1 MQAQGQQSTGELS
14 LADSGTAE
22 SSSIES
28 SSAASSDRH
37 HSITKTNSIDRLIS
51 STDPDP
57 IVHFN
62 ANPITDNSG
71 DLSVLQRDLSVLQQV
86 VAAPQDS
93 CCGTAAT
100 EIGNSVEQPSST
112 ALSFD
117 HIYSTS
123 STEPSDADPEC
134 LSATTKAFREPVSNE
149 AAELIA

>member
-71 DLSVLQRDLSVLQQV
+71 ALSVLQQV

-134 LSATTKAFREPVSNE
+134 LSATTNAFREPVSNE

>member
-1 MQAQGQQSTGELS
+1 MQAQGQQSTGEPS

-71 DLSVLQRDLSVLQQV
+71 ALSVLQQV

-134 LSATTKAFREPVSNE
+134 LSATAEAFREPLSNE
-149 AAELIA
+149 DAERTLS

>member
-1 MQAQGQQSTGELS
+1 MQAQGQQSTGEPS

-22 SSSIES
+22 SSSIEN

-71 DLSVLQRDLSVLQQV
+71 DLSVLQQV

-134 LSATTKAFREPVSNE
+134 LSATTKAFRN
-149 AAELIA
+149 ACIKCGR